1 MKNQTTIFF
10 EKAHNLNLME
20 RQLNTGYAG
29 RIQLR
34 QLVNDLLNNSLATAI
49 QNHSDVVNEV
59 GEGVVLQGMDTQMV
73 NLLNEVIFT
82 VLNNSKRGDIHIRSE
97 RYKDHVELRI
107 IDKSNYNGYSLS
119 FSIGAIM
126 PDASRIGSD
135 IMLMNNQQREAT
147 VIFSIPGSF
156 AA

>member
-1 MKNQTTIFF
+1 MQ
-10 EKAHNLNLME
+10 

-34 QLVNDLLNNSLATAI
+34 QLVEDLLNNSLPTAI
-49 QNHSDVVNEV
+49 QNRSDVVNEV
-59 GEGVVLQGMDTQMV
+59 GEGVFLQGIDNKMV
-73 NLLNEVIFT
+73 KLLNEVIYT
-82 VLNNSKRGDIHIRSE
+82 VLNNSNRGDIHIRSE

-119 FSIGAIM
+119 FSIGAII
-126 PDASRIGSD
+126 PDATKLGADLLLLNGR
-135 IMLMNNQQREAT
+135 QREAT
-147 VIFSIPGSF
+147 VIFSLPGNF